1 MGLCQLLPEQR
12 QIEGVHYA
20 IGVEVGGLLLV
31 SGERGGV
38 QEVVLEK
45 DSIGGGEGVVGV
57 EIAGE
62 LHFNPNTVT
71 ACSTIW
77 VTTRCNHTIDTGL

>member
-12 QIEGVHYA
+12 QIEGVHHA
-20 IGVEVGGLLLV
+20 IGVEVGSLLLV

-45 DSIGGGEGVVGV
+45 NGIGGGEGVVGV
-57 EIAGE
+57 EVAGDCIIY
-62 LHFNPNTVT
+62 LNLLIIKN
-71 ACSTIW
+71 
-77 VTTRCNHTIDTGL
+77 R

>member
-12 QIEGVHYA
+12 QIEGVHHA

-38 QEVVLEK
+38 QEVVLKE
-45 DSIGGGEGVVGV
+45 DGIGGGEGVVGV
-57 EIAGE
+57 EVAGE
-62 LHFNPNTVT
+62 CVIHSNFFVIKY
-71 ACSTIW
+71 C
-77 VTTRCNHTIDTGL
+77 